1 MKKKRKGG
9 KTGGRGKMPD
19 ELKRVRFDT
28 RVEKQTKENIRTE
41 ARALKTSIGKYLDI
55 IHGVKTE

>member
-1 MKKKRKGG
+1 MKPNRKGG
-9 KTGGRGKMPD
+9 KTGGRQKLAE

-55 IHGVKTE
+55 IHGVKK

>member
-19 ELKRVRFDT
+19 ELKRVRFDA
-28 RVEKQTKENIRTE
+28 RVEKQTKANIQKE
-41 ARALKTSIGKYLDI
+41 AAALNKSIGKYLDI
-55 IHGVKTE
+55 IHGVKK

>member
-9 KTGGRGKMPD
+9 KTGGRQKMAE

-41 ARALKTSIGKYLDI
+41 AAALKTSIGKYLDS
-55 IHGVKTE
+55 IHGVKK